1 MTIATL
7 DPQTQTVASTRDSRR
22 RRPTIH
28 VGTFADGLRAA
39 PLTATYSAEIG
50 SFANAERK

>member
-1 MTIATL
+1 MTIAAL
-7 DPQTQTVASTRDSRR
+7 DPQTQTVASTGDMRR

-28 VGTFADGLRAA
+28 VGTFADGLRAV

-50 SFANAERK
+50 SFANAEGK

>member
-7 DPQTQTVASTRDSRR
+7 DPQTQTVASTRDLRR
-22 RRPTIH
+22 RRLTIH
-28 VGTFADGLRAA
+28 VGTFADGLRAV

-50 SFANAERK
+50 SFARAQGK

>member
-7 DPQTQTVASTRDSRR
+7 DPQTQTVATTRDTRA

-28 VGTFADGLRAA
+28 VGTFADGQRAE
-39 PLTATYSAEIG
+39 PLTAAYSAEIG
-50 SFANAERK
+50 SFANAEGE